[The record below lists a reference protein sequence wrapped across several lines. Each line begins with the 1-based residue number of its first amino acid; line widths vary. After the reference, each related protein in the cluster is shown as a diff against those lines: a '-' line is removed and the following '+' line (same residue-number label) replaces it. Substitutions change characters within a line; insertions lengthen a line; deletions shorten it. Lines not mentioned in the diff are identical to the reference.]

1 MAYLGST
8 QPTSLAN
15 PPRLLIGSGTLSGN
29 AAGSTVLSTGV
40 PSDGSRSAYNVQGG
54 NIWLYISSHGSTEV
68 MASNFFTDAKQLGM
82 RPGDLM
88 LGMQW
93 TTAGS
98 SLVTYLGG
106 IATVSTAGAN
116 LSTGGT
122 ITSTFN

>member
-1 MAYLGST
+1 
-8 QPTSLAN
+8 
-15 PPRLLIGSGTLSGN
+15 
-29 AAGSTVLSTGV
+29 
-40 PSDGSRSAYNVQGG
+40 
-54 NIWLYISSHGSTEV
+54 
-68 MASNFFTDAKQLGM
+68 
-82 RPGDLM
+82 
-88 LGMQW
+88 MQW

>member
-8 QPTSLAN
+8 QASSLAN
-15 PPRLLIGSGTLSGN
+15 PPRLLMGTAAFSGN
-29 AAGSTVLSTGV
+29 VASTVLSTAV

-54 NIWLYISSHGSTEV
+54 NVWLYTSSHGSTEL

-82 RPGDLM
+82 RPGDLLM
-88 LGMQW
+88 GMQW

-98 SLVTYLGG
+98 SLVFYMGG

-122 ITSTFN
+122 ITSTFS